1 MISPIGGIIDLKGQI
16 DHVTAYQFS
25 NEVPTHMSS
34 PKVDLAISLVQDLI
48 RTGKIKPG
56 DRLPNE
62 AEFSTQ
68 LGVSRNSLREAV
80 RAMSAMKIL
89 EARQGDGT
97 YVSGLDPTQMIETL
111 RFAVDVSGP
120 EAVLWFLEIRIMME
134 LHTTAIA
141 AARRTKSDLD
151 RLKQCHQAMLNAE
164 DTGTLLKKDSEFH
177 HIIAETTQNPI
188 MVSLLN
194 VVSAPALR
202 ARIWR
207 NRMTDS
213 ATNNLRIEH
222 EAVLNCIE
230 AQDVEGAKYAMYT
243 HVSGVQS
250 WVKAHPDFFSLDE
263 EPVETTDQDK

>member
-1 MISPIGGIIDLKGQI
+1 
-16 DHVTAYQFS
+16 
-25 NEVPTHMSS
+25 MSS
-34 PKVDLAISLVQDLI
+34 PKVDLAISLVQNLI
-48 RTGKIKPG
+48 RSGEIKPG

-62 AEFSTQ
+62 TEFSAQ

-120 EAVLWFLEIRIMME
+120 EAVLWFLEIRILME

-141 AARRTKSDLD
+141 AARRTKADLD
-151 RLKQCHQAMLNAE
+151 RLKKCHMAMVRAE
-164 DTGTLLKKDSEFH
+164 DTDTLLKKDSEFH
-177 HIIAETTQNPI
+177 HIIAETTKNPI
-188 MVSLLN
+188 MASLLN

-207 NRMTDS
+207 NRLTES

-230 AQDVEGAKYAMYT
+230 AQDVEGAKYAMYA

-250 WVKAHPDFFSLDE
+250 WVRNNPDFFSKNGGD
-263 EPVETTDQDK
+263 DKADTAPDSAQ

>member
-1 MISPIGGIIDLKGQI
+1 VVP
-16 DHVTAYQFS
+16 TFFE
-25 NEVPTHMSS
+25 EVPTNMSS
-34 PKVDLAISLVQDLI
+34 PKVDLAISLVQNLI
-48 RTGKIKPG
+48 RSGEIKPG

-62 AEFSTQ
+62 TEFSAQ

-120 EAVLWFLEIRIMME
+120 EAVLWFLEIRILME

-141 AARRTKSDLD
+141 AARRTKADLD
-151 RLKQCHQAMLNAE
+151 RLK
-164 DTGTLLKKDSEFH
+164 DTDTLLKKDSEFH
-177 HIIAETTQNPI
+177 HIIAETTKNPI
-188 MVSLLN
+188 MASLLN

-207 NRMTDS
+207 NRLTES

-230 AQDVEGAKYAMYT
+230 AQDVEGAKYAMYA

-250 WVKAHPDFFSLDE
+250 WVRNNPDFFSKNGGD
-263 EPVETTDQDK
+263 DKADTAPDSAQ

>member
-1 MISPIGGIIDLKGQI
+1 
-16 DHVTAYQFS
+16 
-25 NEVPTHMSS
+25 MSS

-48 RTGKIKPG
+48 RSGKIKPG

-97 YVSGLDPTQMIETL
+97 YVSGLDPSQMIETL

-120 EAVLWFLEIRIMME
+120 EAVLWFLEIRVLME

-141 AARRTKSDLD
+141 AARRTKADLD
-151 RLKQCHQAMLNAE
+151 RLKQCHNAMLHAE
-164 DTGTLLKKDSEFH
+164 DTDTLLKRDSEFH
-177 HIIAETTQNPI
+177 HIIAETTKNPI
-188 MVSLLN
+188 MISLLN

-207 NRMTDS
+207 NRMTES

-222 EAVLNCIE
+222 EDVLNCIE
-230 AQDVEGAKYAMYT
+230 NQDVVGAKHAMYT
-243 HVSGVQS
+243 HLRGVQD
-250 WVKAHPDFFSLDE
+250 WVRNNPAFFSASE
-263 EPVETTDQDK
+263 EPTK